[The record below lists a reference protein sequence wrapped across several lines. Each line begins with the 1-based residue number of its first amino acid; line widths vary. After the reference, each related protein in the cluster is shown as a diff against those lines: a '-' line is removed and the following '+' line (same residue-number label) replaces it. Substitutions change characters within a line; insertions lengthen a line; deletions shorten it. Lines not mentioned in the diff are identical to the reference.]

1 VVDAIFASHTL
12 GRWLGRVEGTPVVQP
27 WPFGAELGVVELQ
40 VGEEAKTYCVTPE
53 TGGRWGGTGSELLEE
68 ASTRVLGDLL
78 KPLSS
83 RSGGPAP
90 LAVYFARALR
100 QQTGAHAA
108 AVDMLASQPP
118 VDGVLSYLP
127 AGPVTEADILRLYPW
142 PDATVAGEVEE
153 EELRKVA
160 QASWPWS
167 WSVWG
172 FDAVDRSNGGTAT
185 LAVLEGDAVAHV
197 ERALDRRVEWW
208 RTGVGLRE
216 AIGRALS

>member
-1 VVDAIFASHTL
+1 VDAIFASHTL
-12 GRWLGRVEGTPVVQP
+12 GRWIGRVEGTPVVQP
-27 WPFGAELGVVELQ
+27 WPFGAELGVVELE
-40 VGEEAKTYCVTPE
+40 VGEEPKAYCTTPE
-53 TGGRWGGTGSELLEE
+53 TDGRWGGAGSGLLEE
-68 ASTRVLGDLL
+68 ASSRVLGELVE
-78 KPLSS
+78 PMSS

-90 LAVYFARALR
+90 LADFFARALR

-142 PDATVAGEVEE
+142 PDATVASEVEA

-160 QASWPWS
+160 QAQWPKPWAA
-167 WSVWG
+167 WG
-172 FDAVDRSNGGTAT
+172 FDSAGWGDAGTAT
-185 LAVLEGDAVAHV
+185 LAVLEGDALEHV
-197 ERALDRRVEWW
+197 ERALGRRVEWR

-216 AIGRALS
+216 AVGRALS